1 MDRGGVRAG
10 GKARPVPARLPA
22 GADPHAYRAAY
33 LDARRLADAGAV
45 PYGSTEPE
53 PVADSHARAVAY
65 ALAVPHIAALG
76 RGRGRPASAGTA
88 SDSNP
93 DPLEA
98 LRDALAN
105 ASDDSLAD
113 A

>member
-1 MDRGGVRAG
+1 MDRGGVRAS

-53 PVADSHARAVAY
+53 SVADSHGRAIAYAVAV
-65 ALAVPHIAALG
+65 AHIAPRRDG
-76 RGRGRPASAGTA
+76 GSRPASA
-88 SDSNP
+88 DSNP
-93 DPLEA
+93 DPLDT

-105 ASDDSLAD
+105 ASADSLGD
-113 A
+113 P